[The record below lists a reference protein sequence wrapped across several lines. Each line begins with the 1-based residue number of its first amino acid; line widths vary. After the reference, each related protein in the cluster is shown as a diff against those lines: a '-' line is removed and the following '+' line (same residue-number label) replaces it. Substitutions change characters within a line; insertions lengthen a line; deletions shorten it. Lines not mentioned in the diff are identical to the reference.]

1 MMITRTKL
9 RGLRFKRDIID
20 AVSCQCS
27 GDCSGMVRVQFQAL
41 IIQFS
46 TRTVFVGRILTE
58 ACSRAIE
65 LWIWMFIVDI
75 KVSWVE
81 LILFSTPCRI
91 NYGRLWLQRALFLR
105 LSDVQKLASEKYRSQ
120 ASWNL
125 PKPRAAQRMV
135 SQNDDGNKGRGICD
149 ADDWRSYCARKRND
163 CVEGIHDENIDFW
176 RKKLLFGSVAVCEL
190 IEVKK

>member
-1 MMITRTKL
+1 MITRTKL

-75 KVSWVE
+75 KVS
-81 LILFSTPCRI
+81 
-91 NYGRLWLQRALFLR
+91 
-105 LSDVQKLASEKYRSQ
+105 
-120 ASWNL
+120 
-125 PKPRAAQRMV
+125 
-135 SQNDDGNKGRGICD
+135 
-149 ADDWRSYCARKRND
+149 
-163 CVEGIHDENIDFW
+163 
-176 RKKLLFGSVAVCEL
+176 
-190 IEVKK
+190 